1 MPTWMMLKS
10 TFNGLQ
16 LPELIAALVAVF
28 LAAALALEGLLLIW
42 HRQRSPA
49 AVRMRAR
56 LKAWMPELEDG
67 QQGWRGSWSPKP
79 RMASGAASSEAQ
91 SNDSAWW
98 AAALAHPRWTSLL
111 QGLEL
116 RLQQAGWGWTP
127 AALMGLCASLAL
139 LTVLAVMMGG
149 ERVPAAAA
157 VLAGLVVAAAPLL
170 LLERQRHQRL
180 QRLGEQLPDALDL
193 MGRAL
198 RSGHA
203 FASALQMAA
212 AESPAPI
219 GPALDLVHD
228 QISWGREPDQAFE
241 DLARRAPLDDVRFF
255 VVAVRLQRQTGGRLA
270 EVLGNIAAMVRHRM
284 RLKDKVRVLSA
295 EGRLSALVLAGLPV
309 MTALAIH
316 LIRPDFIAV
325 LWTDPAGL
333 RWLQVSTALFG
344 AGVLWLWRLT
354 RITV

>member
-1 MPTWMMLKS
+1 MPNWMIFSK
-10 TFNGLQ
+10 TFSGLQ

-28 LAAALALEGLLLIW
+28 IAAALALEGLLLLW

-49 AVRMRAR
+49 AQRMRAR
-56 LKAWMPELEDG
+56 LKAWMPELEEG
-67 QQGWRGSWSPKP
+67 AQTRRGAWSPKA
-79 RMASGAASSEAQ
+79 RSGLGTALQEGPPSGP
-91 SNDSAWW
+91 AWW
-98 AAALAHPRWTSLL
+98 AAAREHPQWTALIRT
-111 QGLEL
+111 LEL

-127 AALMGLCASLAL
+127 AALLGLCAALAL
-139 LTVLAVMMGG
+139 LTMLAVMLGI
-149 ERVPAAAA
+149 ERVPAIAAL
-157 VLAGLVVAAAPLL
+157 LAGLGVASAPLL
-170 LLERQRHQRL
+170 LLERQRHLRL

-219 GPALDLVHD
+219 GPTLGLVHD
-228 QISWGREPDQAFE
+228 QISWGREPDEAFE

-295 EGRLSALVLAGLPV
+295 EGRLSALVLAALPL
-309 MTALAIH
+309 MTALVIH

>member
-1 MPTWMMLKS
+1 MPNWLTFKS
-10 TFNGLQ
+10 TFTALQ
-16 LPELIAALVAVF
+16 LSELVTTLVAVF
-28 LAAALALEGLLLIW
+28 LAAALALEGLLLLW
-42 HRQRSPA
+42 HLQRSPA
-49 AVRMRAR
+49 AQRMRAR

-67 QQGWRGSWSPKP
+67 AQARRAGWAPRG
-79 RMASGAASSEAQ
+79 RAGAGAVMREPA
-91 SNDSAWW
+91 ARRRGWW
-98 AAALAHPRWTSLL
+98 TPALEHPRWTALV

-127 AALMGLCASLAL
+127 AALLGLCAAMAV
-139 LTVLAVMMGG
+139 LTALAVMLGSTLI
-149 ERVPAAAA
+149 PAA
-157 VLAGLVVAAAPLL
+157 LALPAGALVASIPLL
-170 LLERQRHQRL
+170 LLERQRHLRL

-212 AESPAPI
+212 AESPSPI
-219 GPALDLVHD
+219 GPALEMVHD
-228 QISWGREPDQAFE
+228 QISWGREPDEAFE

-270 EVLGNIAAMVRHRM
+270 EVLANIAAMVRHRM
-284 RLKDKVRVLSA
+284 RLKEKVRVLSA
-295 EGRLSALVLAGLPV
+295 EGRLSALVLAALPV
-309 MTALAIH
+309 MTALVIH

-333 RWLQVSTALFG
+333 KWLQFSTALFVV
-344 AGVLWLWRLT
+344 GVVWLWRIT